1 MVLKPGSRR
10 LPQVL
15 GSGYDGPP
23 VETGGR
29 YAHKRPEGHCVVV
42 PMTGL
47 TCASCSDRVE
57 KALRKF
63 PGVLEGTVNLASEQ
77 ATIS

>member
-1 MVLKPGSRR
+1 MVL
-10 LPQVL
+10 
-15 GSGYDGPP
+15 
-23 VETGGR
+23 
-29 YAHKRPEGHCVVV
+29 
-42 PMTGL
+42 MTGL